1 MIEDRNLLWLS
12 HLTRLYRCAPA
23 QVRQLSEDEG
33 RCVTDP
39 DRQMLQLPDHS
50 GFGVFQ
56 Y

>member
-12 HLTRLYRCAPA
+12 HLTRLYRCAPEH
-23 QVRQLSEDEG
+23 VRQLSEDEG

-50 GFGVFQ
+50 GSGVFQ